1 MWSEMCLHIRSSFR
15 SFRPCFFLSFLPAF
29 LPSFVFASPLP
40 RRCRSSLPAAPSTC
54 DAFMMFAPITSIF
67 YVSGGDCVVLMI
79 CIVKVYMWERAH
91 CSSVLVFLLPHLSPS
106 PSRPFIPFFFLLLL
120 LLLLLLPT
128 KVASRWCHP
137 CGSTISFS
145 LGFFSG
151 VVASREKRIAASG
164 GGGEGG
170 GEGGA

>member
-67 YVSGGDCVVLMI
+67 FTLAGEIASSLWFVLWRYI
-79 CIVKVYMWERAH
+79 CGSARIVH
-91 CSSVLVFLLPHLSPS
+91 PSLSSSFLTS
-106 PSRPFIPFFFLLLL
+106 
-120 LLLLLLPT
+120 LLLLP
-128 KVASRWCHP
+128 ALSFL
-137 CGSTISFS
+137 SSFS
-145 LGFFSG
+145 SSSSSSFLP
-151 VVASREKRIAASG
+151 KWPH
-164 GGGEGG
+164 
-170 GEGGA
+170 GGAIPAAARSASAWASSAV